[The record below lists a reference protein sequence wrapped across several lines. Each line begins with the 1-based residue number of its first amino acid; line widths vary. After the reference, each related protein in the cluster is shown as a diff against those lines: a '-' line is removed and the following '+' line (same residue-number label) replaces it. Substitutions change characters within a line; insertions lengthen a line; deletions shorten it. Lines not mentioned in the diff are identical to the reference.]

1 MTTDYLLC
9 LPDQKYNPPINA
21 NVSELPIKEMTW
33 ENFERLCLKLV
44 EVVDGFLISECDI
57 LGRKGQKQEGID
69 IYARNDIDS
78 YNTYQCKR
86 YKKISPKKLVEI
98 FNDFK
103 KGDWFT
109 KSKKFI
115 LCTSAEFSDTQL
127 QTKYESIKDNFKQ
140 EGIEIIRWD
149 SSYLNRVLKDHPRVV
164 YDFFGKQ
171 WCIEFCGEEIYNSH
185 IKEFENRLDA
195 NQIAEYKKKLGTFY
209 SHVFNTYDKGLPSLE
224 DSNLKIEDRFIM
236 LDIFKSSKSENF
248 LIEEKDDDSKRETNI
263 NESYIDLPFDF
274 IQHDY
279 RFEIIKERKPKQ
291 KENIQKTILRSRL
304 DAEIDHNSLIIGE
317 AGYGKSTFLRFLI
330 LNLLNDISNSSDLL
344 CSKFGNFIPVYIP
357 FAYLTSKLK
366 ENRDR
371 SLLDVLDLWFS
382 SYDKQSLYELVQLA
396 FKDKRLL
403 IVVDGIDEYTSIEI
417 AEIALNKLNI
427 YKENDDIKL
436 ILSSRPYGYK
446 ILKDYIPKLT
456 IQNIAPLSIEQ
467 QKSIVRKWLEQKHS
481 DKNTVTREVDGF
493 INELSKA
500 NDLKDLAE
508 TPLLLNILLVQKLKN
523 LALPKDKFSAYNEI
537 TEHLI
542 NKHYQKRINSASA
555 EIESSL
561 SELRDYWKDI
571 FSIVAFEF
579 QKESFDGVLTKIE
592 VKNVV
597 KSFLDNELGYPNEKK
612 IRVANKFTEFS
623 VNQIGILFEK
633 SNDELAFIHRQFQE
647 FLTANHLSKN
657 DNVEEVLLE
666 FSDNLQWEQSITFFF
681 NHIVSKNQFKNYI
694 EIVKTKNELLAYKIA
709 LSNKNCPLEVSRAN
723 FEDIN
728 SKFKLEQIHSKKDI
742 LLNIILLGI
751 SNPKLNNEYMNFVN
765 TYVPNSYRYE
775 DYRVNPL
782 INIEDLESDEIV
794 IDFLFDHLLNGYVKD
809 KLNASKTLRKV
820 CKNKNVINR
829 LIHLSYNSTNLYTR
843 AYAINSLLND
853 YVDKTIL
860 QKIIEDYSECPHN
873 EIAYMIISTKVFL
886 GVQSEN
892 DLDLLFNINKKINT
906 YELKDEIFWLFTN
919 GWKNSQ
925 KLKAKCIEIINKE
938 RDFNSEIS
946 LPDAWTLL
954 FHNFSKDKDVIDRV
968 AFEILSSGNLFS
980 IIYDGRKI
988 TEHIRFYFK
997 ENKIITDAIVER
1009 LNRKDEDFFSRDK
1022 SLLCLISKDS
1032 RLKKIIIDYI
1042 KKNEII
1048 DYWKAYALLENWKDD
1063 NEVKELIK
1071 GFLNDEKLDGSL
1083 CILTPKILNKDE
1095 GIKLCEKILFGD
1107 YYFGER
1113 ALKPLIEF
1121 DREYF
1126 EKKLLKKFINNRLE
1140 KLSKT
1145 HVFQPFWTAFEDL
1158 TKFFPDNVDVQN
1170 LMNRYIDQS
1179 YRFFS
1184 QLISSKTIDKKII
1197 YSILKKSRPLPDN
1210 NRKSIIREICNY
1222 EKYNHIV
1229 QNFEL
1234 ESDSDCKTL
1243 LAYNFYKENSL
1254 DIALKKAEKLTLFP
1268 DGDRE
1273 VDIAIGLL
1281 GYVSLDKLDEY
1292 FSMRNDKH
1300 INYRFDFFDTDGA
1313 FGLKEEYFKYLDVH
1327 FEHFSK
1333 VFKLGA
1339 NENILRSVREEENL
1353 YKMLMRHHSDKFIS
1367 KPYILKHVQKNYDN
1381 IYTFSYINFLLDEYP
1396 YHSFTD
1402 KVVIDIIKGDKKSDF
1417 HSFVVGSKIGK
1428 SYTGNEY
1435 IKNLLIENLNL
1446 NKELCLA
1453 ALLIGWNK
1461 DPIIDIYYKKDK
1473 NNELNI
1479 HDRGI
1484 IYLLMFSRYSND
1496 DVISLL
1502 KRIENSNED
1511 IFVHQPHLINPLIFK
1526 INEEIEI
1533 QDSILDSLLKAKSNF
1548 MIVLYFSI
1556 LKEVSYKSEKLSDWL
1571 HEKSYCD
1578 KSNSIIGYNIIE
1590 NTYQPLTYLINNY

>member
-1 MTTDYLLC
+1 MRIDYIHC
-9 LPDQKYNPPINA
+9 LPDQKYKPAIKA
-21 NVSELPIKEMTW
+21 NTSSLPIKEMTW

-44 EVVDGFLISECDI
+44 EVIDGFSISECDI

-86 YKKISPKKLVEI
+86 YKKISPKKLIEI

-103 KGDWFT
+103 KGDWFAT
-109 KSKKFI
+109 SKKFI
-115 LCTSAEFSDTQL
+115 LCTSAEFSDTKL
-127 QTKYESIKDNFKQ
+127 QTQYESIKDNFKN
-140 EGIEIIRWD
+140 EGIEVIRWD
-149 SSYLNRVLKDHPRVV
+149 SSYLNRILKNHPRVV

-171 WCIEFCGEEIYNSH
+171 WCIDFCGEELYNKH
-185 IKEFENRLDA
+185 HENFKDRLDA
-195 NQIAEYKKKLGTFY
+195 NQIAEYKEKLGTFY
-209 SHVFNTYDKGLPSLE
+209 SHVFNTFDKGLPSLE
-224 DSNLKIEDRFIM
+224 DSNLKIEDRFVM
-236 LDIFKSSKSENF
+236 LDVFKSSKIENF
-248 LIEEKDDDSKRETNI
+248 LLEEKDDDSNRETNI
-263 NESYIDLPFDF
+263 DESYINLPFDL
-274 IQHDY
+274 ILDDY
-279 RFEIIKERKPKQ
+279 GFETIKKLKPKQ
-291 KENIQKTILRSRL
+291 KENIQKKILRSRL

-330 LNLLNDISNSSDLL
+330 LNLLNDTSNSSDLL

-417 AEIALNKLNI
+417 AEIALDKLNI
-427 YKENDDIKL
+427 YKENDGIKL

-446 ILKDYIPKLT
+446 ILKGYIPKLT
-456 IQNIAPLSIEQ
+456 ILNIAPLSIEQ
-467 QKSIVRKWLEQKHS
+467 QKNIVRKWLEQKYS
-481 DKNTVTREVDGF
+481 DKNTVTREVDDF

-579 QKESFDGVLTKIE
+579 QRKSFDGVLTKTE

-612 IRVANKFTEFS
+612 IRIANKFTEFG
-623 VNQIGILFEK
+623 VNHIGILVEK

-657 DNVEEVLLE
+657 DTIEKVLLE
-666 FSDNLQWEQSITFFF
+666 FSDNLQWEQSIIFFF

-751 SNPKLNNEYMNFVN
+751 SNPKLNSEYINFVD
-765 TYVPNSYRYE
+765 TYVPNSFNYQ
-775 DYRVNPL
+775 DYRVTPL
-782 INIEDLESDEIV
+782 ANIEGLESDKIV

-809 KLNASKTLRKV
+809 KLNASKILQKA
-820 CKNKNVINR
+820 CKNEDLINR

-860 QKIIEDYSECPHN
+860 HKIIKDYSECLHS

-886 GVQSEN
+886 GVQSDD
-892 DLDLLFNINKKINT
+892 DLELLFSINKKINT
-906 YELKDEIFWLFTN
+906 YELEDEIFWLFTN
-919 GWKNSQ
+919 GWKNSK
-925 KLKAKCIEIINKE
+925 KLKEKCIEIINNE

-946 LPDAWTLL
+946 LSDAWMLL
-954 FHNFSKDKDVIDRV
+954 FHNFNKDNNVINRL
-968 AFEILSSGNLFS
+968 ASEIVSNENLFS
-980 IIYDGRKI
+980 IIDNGHRI
-988 TEHIRFYFK
+988 IEHIGFYFK
-997 ENKIITDAIVER
+997 ENKIITNAIVER
-1009 LNRKDEDFFSRDK
+1009 LNRENEKFLSREK

-1032 RLKKIIIDYI
+1032 RLKRYIIDYI
-1042 KKNEII
+1042 KKNERI
-1048 DYWKAYALLENWKDD
+1048 DYWLAYVLLENWKDD
-1063 NEVKELIK
+1063 NEVKDLIK

-1083 CILTPKILNKDE
+1083 CILTPKILNKNE

-1107 YYFGER
+1107 YYFSER

-1140 KLSKT
+1140 KFSKT
-1145 HVFQPFWTAFEDL
+1145 QIFQPFWTAFEDL
-1158 TKFFPDNVDVQN
+1158 TKFFPDNIDVQN
-1170 LMNRYIDQS
+1170 LINKYIDQS
-1179 YRFFS
+1179 HRFFN

-1197 YSILKKSRPLPDN
+1197 HSILKKSRPLPDN
-1210 NRKSIIREICNY
+1210 NRKSIIKEICNH
-1222 EKYNHIV
+1222 EKYNHVI

-1243 LAYNFYKENSL
+1243 LAYNFYKRNSL
-1254 DIALKKAEKLTLFP
+1254 DIALEKAEKLTLFP
-1268 DGDRE
+1268 DGFRE
-1273 VDIAIGLL
+1273 VDVAIGLL
-1281 GYVSLDKLDEY
+1281 GYVSLNELDNY
-1292 FSMRNDKH
+1292 FRMRNEKG
-1300 INYRFDFFDTDGA
+1300 IKYRFNFYDTDRA
-1313 FGLKEEYFKYLDVH
+1313 FGLKDEYFKYLDIH

-1333 VFKLGA
+1333 IFQLESNK
-1339 NENILRSVREEENL
+1339 NILRSVREEDNL
-1353 YKMLMRHHSDKFIS
+1353 YKLLIRHHSDKFIS
-1367 KPYILKHVQKNYDN
+1367 KPYIFKFVQKNDDIIN
-1381 IYTFSYINFLLDEYP
+1381 TFSYVNFLLDEYP
-1396 YHSFTD
+1396 NHSFTD
-1402 KVVIDIIKGDKKSDF
+1402 KVVIDIIKGEKKRDF
-1417 HSFVVGSKIGK
+1417 YSFVVGSKIGK
-1428 SYTGNEY
+1428 TYAGNES
-1435 IKNLLIENLNL
+1435 IKNLLIENINL
-1446 NKELCLA
+1446 NEKVCLS

-1473 NNELNI
+1473 NDELNI
-1479 HDRGI
+1479 DDRGI

-1496 DVISLL
+1496 GVISLL

-1511 IFVHQPHLINPLIFK
+1511 VFVHQPHLINPLMYK

-1533 QDSILDSLLKAKSNF
+1533 QDQILDSLLKEKSNF

-1556 LKEVSYKSEKLSDWL
+1556 LKEVNYKSDKLNDWL
-1571 HEKSYCD
+1571 CEKSNCN
-1578 KSNSIIGYNIIE
+1578 KSNLIIGYNIIE
-1590 NTYQPLTYLINNY
+1590 NKYQSLTHIINQ